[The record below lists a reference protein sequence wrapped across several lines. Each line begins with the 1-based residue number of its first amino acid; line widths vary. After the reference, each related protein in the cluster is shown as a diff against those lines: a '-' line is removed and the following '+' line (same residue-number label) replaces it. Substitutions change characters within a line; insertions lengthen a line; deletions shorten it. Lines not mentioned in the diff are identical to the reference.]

1 VRHTKH
7 AGPVEA
13 PKRILVVDDNRDAAE
28 SLGMLLKMLGAEV
41 SVVHDGEAAL
51 RAVVAQRP
59 AVVFLD
65 LGMPGM
71 DGFEVARRIRQQP
84 ETSDT
89 TLIALTGWGQE
100 RDRRETKAAGFDH
113 HLIKP
118 ADFSALQAL
127 LTEVGRN
134 RE

>member
-1 VRHTKH
+1 VRQTKQ